1 MAKPWALGQSLP
13 ATSEPQLHRETCRL
27 LVYIKPLHWKQK
39 QHFALRAGP
48 PAQMAQTAAETLKTP
63 TCQPAVNTK
72 LSNALAAQQ
81 VWGTES
87 FFPRVSVLGTPM
99 RYLLE
104 PGTKRQTVHIN
115 QNAEV

>member
-1 MAKPWALGQSLP
+1 M
-13 ATSEPQLHRETCRL
+13 CRL
-27 LVYIKPLHWKQK
+27 LVYIKPLHLKQK
-39 QHFALRAGP
+39 QHFALSAGT
-48 PAQMAQTAAETLKTP
+48 PAQTAQMAAETLKTP

-72 LSNALAAQQ
+72 LSNALAVVAPERSCTASL
-81 VWGTES
+81 GDRI

-104 PGTKRQTVHIN
+104 SGTKRQTVHSN